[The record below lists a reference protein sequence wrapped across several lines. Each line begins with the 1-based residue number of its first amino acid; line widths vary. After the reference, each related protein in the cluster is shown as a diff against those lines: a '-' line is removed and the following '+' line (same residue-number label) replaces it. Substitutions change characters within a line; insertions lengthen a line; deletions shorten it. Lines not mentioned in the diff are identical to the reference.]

1 MSMKKLADEATEYLN
16 NKMEDGLEVT
26 EQDIKMAALVCR
38 VQELECEV
46 QELEEGLKFT
56 RAYLLGK

>member
-1 MSMKKLADEATEYLN
+1 MKKLADEATKYLN
-16 NKMEDGLEVT
+16 DKIEDKSEVT

-46 QELEEGLKFT
+46 KELEEGLKFT
-56 RAYLLGK
+56 RTYLLGK